1 MNTWIV
7 GNQPIGHLEI
17 QHNNPKE
24 KAPGFH
30 ELGERTFFIKGRI
43 MAGQADID
51 KNQLGAKDFKW
62 LSRDEI
68 QGMVHPRY
76 WSKIRDMLADR

>member
-17 QHNNPKE
+17 QHTTPKE
-24 KAPGFH
+24 KTPGVH

-43 MAGQADID
+43 MAGQANIAQ
-51 KNQLGAKDFKW
+51 NQLGAKDFKW

-68 QGMVHPRY
+68 QSVVHPRY